1 MHLRNHPVISEF
13 SMNGLRD
20 PKYGSRTTPIANTF
34 TYYSSRIQDQLVVVD
49 NLPFGIFRFD
59 AVAHL
64 FNLIIHPHK
73 TSLDIVN
80 WNPKCYKLF
89 HIIYDKVYK
98 VMYDIVRI
106 ATTKSKL
113 WTTRQKII
121 TMNALDSCNR
131 AIQYIRPIMESES
144 EFSSLE
150 GDKIALGYRYHY
162 NVHGQRIGIHH
173 CKTGRKKCCECARLF
188 CDNHNLFMNHGTLN
202 DGQLMFTEY
211 YNDNLQ
217 FPLVNQFD
225 LWFGANPKYDACTTT
240 SMYEHLFS
248 DENRASIR
256 QLICDYYID
265 GGTMMA
271 NDHGLVDDGLD
282 CSEIMYHAN
291 VVSETHTTR
300 SGATFNAMVG

>member
-1 MHLRNHPVISEF
+1 
-13 SMNGLRD
+13 
-20 PKYGSRTTPIANTF
+20 
-34 TYYSSRIQDQLVVVD
+34 
-49 NLPFGIFRFD
+49 
-59 AVAHL
+59 
-64 FNLIIHPHK
+64 
-73 TSLDIVN
+73 
-80 WNPKCYKLF
+80 
-89 HIIYDKVYK
+89 
-98 VMYDIVRI
+98 
-106 ATTKSKL
+106 
-113 WTTRQKII
+113 
-121 TMNALDSCNR
+121 
-131 AIQYIRPIMESES
+131 
-144 EFSSLE
+144 
-150 GDKIALGYRYHY
+150 
-162 NVHGQRIGIHH
+162 
-173 CKTGRKKCCECARLF
+173 
-188 CDNHNLFMNHGTLN
+188 
-202 DGQLMFTEY
+202 MFTEY